1 MPFFNI
7 FYFFLFTNT
16 ISGDIQWPQT
26 IRFTHIHWSFSHIW
40 KIKMAALCH
49 ADTLTRSLA
58 RCARKEALSEAVDKQ
73 VAKDTPPSVPVTS
86 CFLRGN
92 YGQRR
97 SHARTLSIYYPKTQ
111 SILMQ
116 AVCRASTRLRGHVTK
131 RALYLPYR
139 PQHPP
144 AGKTVYRVS
153 REFLLWINIAL

>member
-1 MPFFNI
+1 
-7 FYFFLFTNT
+7 
-16 ISGDIQWPQT
+16 
-26 IRFTHIHWSFSHIW
+26 
-40 KIKMAALCH
+40 MAALCH
-49 ADTLTRSLA
+49 ADTLTRYLA

-131 RALYLPYR
+131 RGPVPTLPSAAY
-139 PQHPP
+139 PC
-144 AGKTVYRVS
+144 
-153 REFLLWINIAL
+153 REDGLPRIKEVDSLN